1 MKHTQK
7 NLAVLGTIGIAG
19 VMLAGCGGSP
29 SAPPAAADGS
39 VYDQFA
45 DLPDAERH
53 DALVAAAE
61 KEGTVTAYL
70 RSDDVFADIE
80 AAFEAEYN
88 VDLVILNPGTTQVV
102 QQQIF
107 EQFAAQRVEADV
119 VETYTHELNLMY
131 AEENVVAPIPEYLAA
146 AAPQPEFASAHSI
159 ETFQYPFLPTW
170 NSDKVTGADI
180 PTSLSDFA
188 DPVWKDNTVLV
199 TNYHP
204 WYLTIFQQLTENEG
218 MSVDDFEK
226 LMKQIAANSSKA
238 DSSNPASASIASGEY
253 LGGPNIAMVAPQR
266 LGDSAPIAY
275 IPTMDPAPLVPAGIG
290 LINGSAHPAAALLFA
305 EWYINAG
312 SDILA
317 EEQYV
322 EQNATET
329 DLLEVSKVRPH
340 LDDLTTER
348 LNDWRVA
355 YDNLL
360 KGKDPVLPDYVRGN

>member
-7 NLAVLGTIGIAG
+7 NIAVIGTISLAG
-19 VMLAGCGGSP
+19 LALAGCGGGP
-29 SAPPAAADGS
+29 SAPAVSSEGS
-39 VYDQFA
+39 VYDEFA

-61 KEGTVTAYL
+61 QEGTVTAYL
-70 RSDDVFADIE
+70 RSDDVFAEIE
-80 AAFEAEYN
+80 AAFEAEYDI
-88 VDLVILNPGTTQVV
+88 DLVILNPGTTQVV

-107 EQFAAQRVEADV
+107 EQFAAQRVEADI

-131 AEENVVAPIPEYLAA
+131 AEENVVAAIPDYLAE
-146 AAPQPEFASAHSI
+146 AAPKSEFVSEHAI

-170 NSDKVTGADI
+170 NSDNVTGDDI

-188 DPVWKDNTVLV
+188 DPLWADNMVLV

-204 WYLTIFQQLTENEG
+204 WYLTAFQQLTENEG
-218 MSVDDFEK
+218 MSVEDFET
-226 LMKQIAANSSKA
+226 LMKHIAANSSTA

-266 LGDSAPIAY
+266 LGDTAPIDY
-275 IPTMDPAPLVPAGIG
+275 VPTIDPAPLVPAGIG
-290 LINGSAHPAAALLFA
+290 LINGSSHPAAALLFA
-305 EWYINAG
+305 QWYIDAG

-322 EQNATET
+322 EQNAAET
-329 DLLEVSKVRPH
+329 DLLDVGKVRPD
-340 LDDLTTER
+340 LEGLTTER

-360 KGKDPVLPDYVRGN
+360 KGKDPVVPDYVRGN